1 MQNFYY
7 SFTSGKIETDKTL
20 QTILKFLIP
29 IFFCIFS
36 DLKQAECRSVWAFGN
51 VRLGSCPKR
60 ESEGLW
66 AF

>member
-20 QTILKFLIP
+20 QTILNSSSP
-29 IFFCIFS
+29 FFFGIFS
-36 DLKQAECRSVWAFGN
+36 ELKQAECRSVWAFGN
-51 VRLGSCPKR
+51 ARLGSCPKR
-60 ESEGLW
+60 ESEGFW

>member
-20 QTILKFLIP
+20 QTILNSSSPF
-29 IFFCIFS
+29 FFCIFS

-51 VRLGSCPKR
+51 ARLGSCPKR